1 MVAPLHASACV
12 DRYKLFY
19 SQLFYSQLFY
29 CGRYKLALHCMMIV
43 TSVVPPELPM
53 ERSLAVNL
61 PLL

>member
-12 DRYKLFY
+12 D
-19 SQLFYSQLFY
+19 
-29 CGRYKLALHCMMIV
+29 RYKLALHCMMIV